1 MKEHLGFGEKKEGG
15 ATLGVGDIKLVFE
28 HDIVEDGK

>member
-15 ATLGVGDIKLVFE
+15 TTLGVGDIKLVFE
-28 HDIVEDGK
+28 HDILEDGR